1 MRISDWSSDVCS
13 SDLVLR
19 KALEANLPV
28 VLVVNK
34 VDRADARIAE
44 VVHEVEELFLDLD
57 ADENQIDFPIV
68 YAVSREGKA
77 SMERPADGAG
87 LPDGATLAPLLDLLV
102 ERIPAPSYDPEA
114 PLQALVTNL
123 DSSPYLELG
132 RASCR
137 ERGCQYVEI
146 SVVVVTL
153 KKKKK

>member
-77 SMERPADGAG
+77 SLERPADGAG
-87 LPDGATLAPLLDLLV
+87 LPDGDTLRAEEGRVGLEGVRTVRFGGAPDH
-102 ERIPAPSYDPEA
+102 
-114 PLQALVTNL
+114 
-123 DSSPYLELG
+123 
-132 RASCR
+132 
-137 ERGCQYVEI
+137 
-146 SVVVVTL
+146 
-153 KKKKK
+153 KKKK

>member
-114 PLQALVTNL
+114 PLQALVPT
-123 DSSPYLELG
+123 LEIG
-132 RASCR
+132 EATGR
-137 ERGCQYVEI
+137 ERVWRFVWVTGC
-146 SVVVVTL
+146 
-153 KKKKK
+153 